1 MEPLNYSQL
10 NFPYYWGG
18 VIAKLADAQ
27 RLYDRTM
34 ADKTIPEDEKPCP
47 EVMVEDCFENVDNVV
62 TRQRELFGT
71 YFNRSIAFKKWKQD
85 VEFLLAYFVDKE
97 CCDMPI
103 NVGLIPIRFKLFG

>member
-10 NFPYYWGG
+10 NFPYYWGD

-27 RLYDRTM
+27 RLYDRTL
-34 ADKTIPEDEKPCP
+34 ASKIILGDEMPCL
-47 EVMVEDCFENVDNVV
+47 ETMVKDCFENVDNVV